1 MNIKDY
7 TWVYISRGKHS
18 KSAKIKNNKRHFLS
32 RYSPYLKLVDEICY
46 FVKFEFPAIQL

>member
-32 RYSPYLKLVDEICY
+32 RYSPYLVLGGGLPQM
-46 FVKFEFPAIQL
+46 FLRTLHLNFG